1 MSAVAVGSAHTE
13 AVSSYLQGLQ
23 ARITKAI
30 ADIDGTAFLLDA
42 WQKPAGELLIEDGP
56 MTSVWF
62 VTMAP
67 PAVENEGLSA

>member
-23 ARITKAI
+23 ARITAAI

-42 WQKPAGELLIEDGP
+42 WQKPAG
-56 MTSVWF
+56 
-62 VTMAP
+62 
-67 PAVENEGLSA
+67 